1 MITAM
6 SAPEGQREFRSGWSL
21 WRRAHQAV
29 AKRCHQA
36 SHRAK
41 HAATPHLADHDTP
54 EDKGHDTD
62 PADLANSIRA
72 PEAGKITDAEWERVR
87 ELMPEQKPG
96 MGQPRRDDR
105 QVLSGIL
112 WVMETGSSWEEM
124 PEERFGPNRT
134 VQRRYHKWLK
144 EGLWARIVQAL
155 GR

>member
-41 HAATPHLADHDTP
+41 HAAHHFADHDVP
-54 EDKGHDTD
+54 EDKGHGTD
-62 PADLANSIRA
+62 PADPANSIRP
-72 PEAGKITDAEWERVR
+72 PEAGRITDVEWERVR
-87 ELMPEQKPG
+87 ELMPKQKPG

-105 QVLSGIL
+105 RVLSGIL
-112 WVMETGSSWEEM
+112 WVLETGSSWKEM
-124 PEERFGPNRT
+124 PEERFGSNRT

>member
-1 MITAM
+1 MVT
-6 SAPEGQREFRSGWSL
+6 

-41 HAATPHLADHDTP
+41 HAADHHLAEHEAS
-54 EDKGHDTD
+54 EDKGHDAD
-62 PADLANSIRA
+62 PTSSIRP
-72 PEAGKITDAEWERVR
+72 PESGRVTDAEWERVI
-87 ELMPEQKPG
+87 ELMPDQKPG

-105 QVLSGIL
+105 RVLSGIL
-112 WVMETGSSWEEM
+112 WVLETGSSWQQM
-124 PEERFGPNRT
+124 PEESFGSNRT

-144 EGLWARIVQAL
+144 EGIWARIVQVL